1 MITLI
6 YKHSMFKS
14 TQLDNQKGKNNIPTE
29 GYYVVTIY
37 GHWKGYFITTS
48 LTWLTWL
55 THEPIGHFSRIYLY
69 LDFIYQ
75 ILVPIRFVLLCYL
88 SGVGS
93 WSTKI

>member
-1 MITLI
+1 MLCFHTLLIGLKYAMITLI

-55 THEPIGHFSRIYLY
+55 THEPISAGFTYI
-69 LDFIYQ
+69 
-75 ILVPIRFVLLCYL
+75 
-88 SGVGS
+88 
-93 WSTKI
+93 